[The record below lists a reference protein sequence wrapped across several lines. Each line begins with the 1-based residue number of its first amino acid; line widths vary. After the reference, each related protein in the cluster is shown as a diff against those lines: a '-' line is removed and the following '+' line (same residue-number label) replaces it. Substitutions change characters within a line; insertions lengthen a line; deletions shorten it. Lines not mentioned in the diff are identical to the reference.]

1 MGGQQNGLANNDA
14 IVVTLHWPVLIK
26 YADYEELGYVADA
39 SKWEN
44 EVGAAGAYLNLADIL
59 IDSSGVSFA
68 VVEQADNQMMLKPTQ
83 RVFGMDEVLG
93 WLKAHASVQDHCCVS
108 KLHASTIG
116 EIFTLLKSLD
126 D

>member
-14 IVVTLHWPVLIK
+14 ILASLHWPVLIK
-26 YADYEELGYVADA
+26 YGDYEELGYVADA
-39 SKWEN
+39 SSWEA
-44 EVGAAGAYLNLADIL
+44 EVGLVGAYLNIGDIL

-68 VVEQADNQMMLKPTQ
+68 VVEQGDNQRVLKPTQ
-83 RVFGMDEVLG
+83 RVYGLDEVLD
-93 WLKAHASVQDHCCVS
+93 WVRAHASMQDHCCVA

-116 EIFTLLKSLD
+116 DVFSILKSLD